1 VAVQGSTKRAE
12 TFIEA
17 TMRKMKEISSYM
29 SGMAMLNRL
38 SQEIKRGIQYIREID
53 SALTELKKVTDE
65 TEETYDKFLDTAAK
79 TGARLGS
86 TISAV
91 TEATA
96 TFAKLGYSMEQA
108 TEMAE
113 AAIVYKNVGDNI
125 ASTEDAADSII
136 STMKGFKLE
145 ATESMEIVDRF
156 NEVGNR
162 FAITSQGIGEA
173 LRLSASAL
181 SEGGNSL
188 DESIGLITAANEVVN
203 DPSSVG
209 TALKTLTLRL
219 RGSKTEL
226 EEMGEDVS
234 DMATTTSQLQA
245 KLLAL
250 TGGQVD
256 IMLDANTFKN
266 STQILR
272 EMAEAWEDMNDIQ
285 RASALELMGGKRQAN
300 VLSALIQ
307 NFDTVEEVI
316 ETSANSAGKQ
326 YCLNAQK
333 CVYRID
339 LNPVNPKAL

>member
-1 VAVQGSTKRAE
+1 
-12 TFIEA
+12 
-17 TMRKMKEISSYM
+17 
-29 SGMAMLNRL
+29 
-38 SQEIKRGIQYIREID
+38 
-53 SALTELKKVTDE
+53 
-65 TEETYDKFLDTAAK
+65 
-79 TGARLGS
+79 
-86 TISAV
+86 
-91 TEATA
+91 
-96 TFAKLGYSMEQA
+96 
-108 TEMAE
+108 
-113 AAIVYKNVGDNI
+113 
-125 ASTEDAADSII
+125 
-136 STMKGFKLE
+136 
-145 ATESMEIVDRF
+145 
-156 NEVGNR
+156 
-162 FAITSQGIGEA
+162 
-173 LRLSASAL
+173 
-181 SEGGNSL
+181 
-188 DESIGLITAANEVVN
+188 
-203 DPSSVG
+203 
-209 TALKTLTLRL
+209 LTLRL

-256 IMLDANTFKN
+256 IMLDENTFKN

-272 EMAEAWEDMNDIQ
+272 EMAAAWEDMTDIQ